1 MGKQEKAIVRGNCIL
16 LCVIVILVVT
26 MIFIWNSIVVTEPI
40 KEEAV
45 TAMVVSEPH
54 TVTTP
59 TSSDVVTPSALIS
72 ATSSS
77 SISTFDRDKKKKQER
92 KKRIREQRRKKRLQ
106 QKKAERKR
114 RLLEQ
119 KKKAQQRELTK
130 AKNYSYTHQELLT
143 LAKIIWAEAR
153 GESYK
158 GKVSVGAVAMNR
170 LNTKSSEFGAE
181 NGNLMEVLLKK
192 WAFADISDLS
202 DEEFENSEYYEE
214 CIKAAK
220 EAFAGEDPTKE
231 YFQNGALFF
240 YDIYMDISEKQ
251 KRYREGIDTYKIGC
265 HAFHV
270 ELND

>member
-1 MGKQEKAIVRGNCIL
+1 METQRIIRLNAIL
-16 LCVIVILVVT
+16 LCVVVILMVTVAFIFDKTTIPKETENVVT
-26 MIFIWNSIVVTEPI
+26 ASLAS
-40 KEEAV
+40 K
-45 TAMVVSEPH
+45 PH
-54 TVTTP
+54 TVEVTTP
-59 TSSDVVTPSALIS
+59 SSISYQTASGSVIS

-77 SISTFDRDKKKKQER
+77 ISAKEKRQKEKMRKKKIK
-92 KKRIREQRRKKRLQ
+92 EQRRKKRLQ
-106 QKKAERKR
+106 QKKRAERK

-119 KKKAQQRELTK
+119 KKAQRKLTE
-130 AKNYSYTHQELLT
+130 AETYSYTHQELLT

-181 NGNLMEVLLKK
+181 NGSLMEVLLKK

-202 DEEFENSEYYEE
+202 DEEFKNSDYYDD
-214 CIKAAK
+214 CIKAAL
-220 EAFAGEDPTKE
+220 AALAGEDPTKE